1 MQHRITLSKDLLIVL
16 AANKRRRRQGAEFIP
31 KVKGIKIDK
40 QVEVKVKPSK
50 VTSETP
56 VEAEALYA

>member
-1 MQHRITLSKDLLIVL
+1 MQHRIILSKDLLIVL

-40 QVEVKVKPSK
+40 QVEVKPSK
-50 VTSETP
+50 VTSATP

>member
-16 AANKRRRRQGAEFIP
+16 AANKRRRRQGVEFIP

-50 VTSETP
+50 VTSATP